1 MLKAETDIRTH
12 HDELVAVCSR
22 LAAPEL
28 ALDPDAPIPL
38 SEHEVAATAAR
49 EEHEAALAAAARA
62 SDRARRLD
70 DLVGGFTDAHRAIE
84 PLRAAAEEMR
94 GLAELAAGRGANQQG
109 MPLSSFVLAARLEEV
124 AEAASHRLAAMSGG
138 RFTLVHDGG
147 RRDKRRRAGLG
158 LLVSDAW
165 TGRTRETAT
174 LSGGETFQAALSL
187 ALGLA
192 DVVTAEAG
200 GRAMDALF
208 VDEGF
213 GTLDPESLDEVM
225 NVLDELRSGG
235 RLVGVVSHVAD
246 LRQRI
251 PTQIRVR
258 KGARGSRV
266 ETSL

>member
-1 MLKAETDIRTH
+1 
-12 HDELVAVCSR
+12 
-22 LAAPEL
+22 
-28 ALDPDAPIPL
+28 
-38 SEHEVAATAAR
+38 
-49 EEHEAALAAAARA
+49 
-62 SDRARRLD
+62 
-70 DLVGGFTDAHRAIE
+70 
-84 PLRAAAEEMR
+84 
-94 GLAELAAGRGANQQG
+94 

-124 AEAASHRLAAMSGG
+124 ADAASHRLAAMSGG
-138 RFTLVHDGG
+138 RFTLVHDPGE
-147 RRDKRRRAGLG
+147 RRDRRRRAGLG

-165 TGRTRETAT
+165 TGRTRATAT

-200 GRAMDALF
+200 GRTMDVLF

-213 GTLDPESLDEVM
+213 GTLDPDSLDEVM

-246 LRQRI
+246 LRGRI

-258 KGARGSRV
+258 KDTRGSRV
-266 ETSL
+266 ETSF